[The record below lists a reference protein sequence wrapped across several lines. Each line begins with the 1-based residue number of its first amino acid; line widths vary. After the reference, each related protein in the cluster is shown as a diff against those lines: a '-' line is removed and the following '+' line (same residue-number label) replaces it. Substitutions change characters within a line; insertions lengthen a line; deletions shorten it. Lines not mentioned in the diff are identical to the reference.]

1 LEIDVKGIPC
11 EISKE
16 LRHSSNL
23 YDSIL
28 INIKVI
34 PGGSE
39 MFIHKSS
46 SFISFVM
53 AIIQQNFIAD
63 IPSTLLVKEK
73 VTSWFS
79 IFVLKLDGIIVN

>member
-1 LEIDVKGIPC
+1 MEVDVKGITR

-23 YDSIL
+23 YDSVL

-39 MFIHKSS
+39 MFINKSS
-46 SFISFVM
+46 GLIRFVM

-63 IPSTLLVKEK
+63 ILGTLLVKEK
-73 VTSWFS
+73 VTGRLSL
-79 IFVLKLDGIIVN
+79 FVFKLDSIVVD